1 MIEQFEAVNYKGLR
15 DFSLGPL
22 QRVNLVTGPNGVGKT
37 SLAESLWLFH
47 GRYNP
52 AILWNLHV
60 QRGEM
65 YGPSPLTA
73 LGGHAVMLRGQE
85 DGISYGVTFEYAEA
99 MQPSYTR
106 TADPPQKSSAI
117 AEESRGYGM
126 ENTPPGSPEGNPLS
140 QVISMLGRVRA
151 AYDPDPNAGAY
162 DSEIVLGPY
171 GPALARP
178 APQPERST
186 SVIMTRDA
194 PFPISPDTIERFSDM
209 VAAGKKR
216 LLLEVLRVI
225 QPRVQDIQILSH
237 QGTPSLW
244 VEVETGELLPVEA
257 AGGGLVRLLGLAVN
271 FFTARGGLIV
281 IDEIENGIHHSALPE
296 LWRQIRHLGSLLD
309 VQSVITTHSLECV
322 RAAVAVEGNGQAPA
336 DFVVHQMYQTED
348 GERRSEAYAGDKLLA
363 ALELGFDI
371 R

>member
-1 MIEQFEAVNYKGLR
+1 MIEQFEAVNYKGLQ
-15 DFSLGPL
+15 DFSLGSL
-22 QRVNLVTGPNGVGKT
+22 QGVNLVTGPNGVGKT
-37 SLAESLWLFH
+37 SLAEALWLFH

-73 LGGHAVMLRGQE
+73 LGGHAVILRGQE
-85 DGISYGVTFEYAEA
+85 DGEHYGVVFEYEEA
-99 MQPSYTR
+99 MQPPYPR
-106 TADPPQKSSAI
+106 TTDPPQKSSAI

-126 ENTPPGSPEGNPLS
+126 DNTPPGSPEGNPLS

-151 AYDPDPNAGAY
+151 VYDPDPNAGAH

-171 GPALARP
+171 GPMPTKPTPQLERP
-178 APQPERST
+178 T

-194 PFPISPDTIERFSDM
+194 PFPISPDTIERFSNM

-225 QPRVQDIQILSH
+225 QPHVQDIQILSH

-244 VEVETGELLPVEA
+244 VDVEAGELLPVEA

-281 IDEIENGIHHSALPE
+281 IDEVENGIHHSALPE
-296 LWRQIRHLGSLLD
+296 LWRQIRQLSDLLN
-309 VQSVITTHSLECV
+309 VQSVITTHSIECV
-322 RAAVAVEGNGQAPA
+322 RAAVAVEGNGHAPS
-336 DFVVHQMYQTED
+336 DFVVHRMYQAKD
-348 GERRSEAYAGDKLLA
+348 GARRSETYDGDKLMTT
-363 ALELGFDI
+363 LELGFDI

>member
-1 MIEQFEAVNYKGLR
+1 MIEQFEAVSYKGLR

-37 SLAESLWLFH
+37 SLAEALWLFH

-52 AILWNLHV
+52 SILWNLHV
-60 QRGEM
+60 QRREM
-65 YGPSPLTA
+65 HGASPLTA
-73 LGGHAVMLRGQE
+73 LGGHAVTLRGQE
-85 DGISYGVTFEYAEA
+85 DEVSYGVMFEYEGII
-99 MQPSYTR
+99 PTSSPR
-106 TADPPQKSSAI
+106 TANQPQKSSAI
-117 AEESRGYGM
+117 AEESRVYGM
-126 ENTPPGSPEGNPLS
+126 ENASADSPEGNPLF
-140 QVISMLGRVRA
+140 QNIPMLGRVTA
-151 AYDPDPNAGAY
+151 AYDPDPHAGGY
-162 DSEIVLGPY
+162 DSEILLGPY
-171 GPALARP
+171 GPIPARP
-178 APQPERST
+178 IPQLERPT

-216 LLLEVLRVI
+216 LLLDVLRII
-225 QPRVQDIQILSH
+225 QPHVQDVQILSH

-244 VEVETGELLPVEA
+244 VDVEAGELLPVEA

-296 LWRQIRHLGSLLD
+296 LWRQIRQLGDLLD
-309 VQSVITTHSLECV
+309 VQSVITTHSIECV
-322 RAAVAVEGNGQAPA
+322 RAAVAVEDNGQAPS
-336 DFVVHQMYQTED
+336 DFVVHRMYRSKD
-348 GERRSEAYAGDKLLA
+348 GTRRSETYDGDKLMA
-363 ALELGFDI
+363 TLELGFDI

>member
-37 SLAESLWLFH
+37 SLAEALWLFH

-52 AILWNLHV
+52 SILWNLHV
-60 QRGEM
+60 QRREM
-65 YGPSPLTA
+65 HGPSPLTA
-73 LGGHAVMLRGQE
+73 LGGHAVTLRGQE
-85 DGISYGVTFEYAEA
+85 DGVRFGVMFEYEEVMPASNPRA
-99 MQPSYTR
+99 
-106 TADPPQKSSAI
+106 ADPSQKSPAV

-126 ENTPPGSPEGNPLS
+126 QNASADSPEISPLF
-140 QVISMLGRVRA
+140 QNIPMLGRVRA
-151 AYDPDPNAGAY
+151 AYDPDPDVGAY

-178 APQPERST
+178 TPQPDRSP

-194 PFPISPDTIERFSDM
+194 PFPIGPDTVERFSNM
-209 VAAGKKR
+209 VAEGKKP

-225 QPRVQDIQILSH
+225 QPHVQDVQILSH

-244 VEVETGELLPVEA
+244 VDVGTEALLPVEA

-281 IDEIENGIHHSALPE
+281 VDEIENGIHHSALPE

-309 VQSVITTHSLECV
+309 VQSVITTHSIECV
-322 RAAVAVEGNGQAPA
+322 RAAVAAEGNGQAPA

>member
-1 MIEQFEAVNYKGLR
+1 MIEQFEAVSYKGLR

-22 QRVNLVTGPNGVGKT
+22 RRVNLVTGPNGVGKT
-37 SLAESLWLFH
+37 SLAEALWLFH

-52 AILWNLHV
+52 SILWNLHV

-73 LGGHAVMLRGQE
+73 LGGHAVTLRGQE
-85 DGISYGVTFEYAEA
+85 DGMSYGVMFEYAEA
-99 MQPSYTR
+99 MQPSYPST
-106 TADPPQKSSAI
+106 TAPAQKSSAI

-126 ENTPPGSPEGNPLS
+126 ENAPPGNPEGNPLS

-178 APQPERST
+178 TPQRERPT

-194 PFPISPDTIERFSDM
+194 PFPISTDTIERFSDM
-209 VAAGKKR
+209 VAAGKKG
-216 LLLEVLRVI
+216 LLLEVLRII
-225 QPRVQDIQILSH
+225 QPHVQDVQILSH

-244 VEVETGELLPVEA
+244 VDVEAGELLPVEA

-296 LWRQIRHLGSLLD
+296 LWRQIRQLGDLLD
-309 VQSVITTHSLECV
+309 VQCVITTHSLECV
-322 RAAVAVEGNGQAPA
+322 RAAVAVEGNGQAPS
-336 DFVVHQMYQTED
+336 DFVVHQMYQAKD
-348 GERRSEAYAGDKLLA
+348 GERRSETYAGDKLVA
-363 ALELGFDI
+363 ALDLGFDI